1 MANAKDPVVMTVA
14 GHDVPLSEFQYLYN
28 KNNIQQQSKQSID
41 EYVKSFVDYKLR
53 VAQALEE
60 RLDTMPEYK
69 KEFEQHRLE
78 LAEPYFEDSVA
89 LDSMIRVV
97 YDRMHYNVDTD
108 HLMLPLSDADHT
120 PES

>member
-1 MANAKDPVVMTVA
+1 MLHKKFAAGILAALATGTLVSLMANAKDPVVMTVA

-60 RLDTMPEYK
+60 RHDARIQK
-69 KEFEQHRLE
+69 
-78 LAEPYFEDSVA
+78 
-89 LDSMIRVV
+89 RV
-97 YDRMHYNVDTD
+97 
-108 HLMLPLSDADHT
+108 
-120 PES
+120 

>member
-69 KEFEQHRLE
+69 K
-78 LAEPYFEDSVA
+78 S
-89 LDSMIRVV
+89 
-97 YDRMHYNVDTD
+97 
-108 HLMLPLSDADHT
+108 LSSTVWSLRSHILRTLWLLT
-120 PES
+120 P